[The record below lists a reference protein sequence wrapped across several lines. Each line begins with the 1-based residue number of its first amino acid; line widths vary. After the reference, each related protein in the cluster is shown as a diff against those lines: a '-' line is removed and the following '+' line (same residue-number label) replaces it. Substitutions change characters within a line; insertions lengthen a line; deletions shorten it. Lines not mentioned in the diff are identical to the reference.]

1 MNIIL
6 MKRIYL
12 LKKPDFFLLIYL
24 WMNIFSYF
32 VNVLYLISI
41 LNSTELQLQGIV
53 SRVDWSKY
61 TYLHM

>member
-1 MNIIL
+1 
-6 MKRIYL
+6 
-12 LKKPDFFLLIYL
+12 
-24 WMNIFSYF
+24 MNIFSYF